1 MATATVTDNL
11 PPTEQHLKDVRKRKF
26 SDQISD
32 GSRSPSKTPHL
43 ASIAS
48 EDNGDGGAWTTVVHR
63 RSKPPRHTAEACTR
77 MSKEKFVVLL
87 RPKNNASISA
97 MSRRG
102 LAAVIAKVAPHAS
115 LNVLTSTRV
124 DLRRNSATVTLYNQ
138 THAKNL
144 CGMSSMTIDGR
155 TIEFDAQLLTSH
167 GCSRGVIRVDPN
179 DTDEDLRNNT
189 TCESANILHIKRL
202 GRTDYALV
210 TFDTSHPPK
219 IVRNYFELCP
229 VKPYVPRTLVCY
241 RCHKDGHLQKH
252 CPNAAVCATCGRGHK
267 NEACL
272 NATPYCN
279 LCHTEGHTA
288 RDPVCPTKAKRLQQV
303 RERIEHKVRKRA
315 RHSKA
320 TNNTAPPDLA
330 NNIAFPSLES
340 KIKPTAP
347 VQGRIQPVC
356 ETEVMTESS
365 TEMSDQ
371 SAASTSTTASRKQVS
386 RPNRLPRR
394 SRQPHM
400 PDSINILR
408 QEIASQRRHL
418 QSLQKQLQKQLDLAL
433 ADEKMENEDQT
444 SQSLQECSPS
454 RTQTPH
460 CAAASGFPCIDL
472 PTLVRSILRELI
484 PYLKAKEVTAIETE
498 QSSKL
503 HSGENNHVQ
512 QQ

>member
-1 MATATVTDNL
+1 
-11 PPTEQHLKDVRKRKF
+11 
-26 SDQISD
+26 
-32 GSRSPSKTPHL
+32 
-43 ASIAS
+43 
-48 EDNGDGGAWTTVVHR
+48 
-63 RSKPPRHTAEACTR
+63 
-77 MSKEKFVVLL
+77 
-87 RPKNNASISA
+87 
-97 MSRRG
+97 
-102 LAAVIAKVAPHAS
+102 
-115 LNVLTSTRV
+115 
-124 DLRRNSATVTLYNQ
+124 
-138 THAKNL
+138 
-144 CGMSSMTIDGR
+144 MTIDAR

-179 DTDEDLRNNT
+179 DTDEDLRINT

-202 GRTDYALV
+202 GKTDYTLV
-210 TFDTSHPPK
+210 TFDASHPPK
-219 IVRNYFELCP
+219 I
-229 VKPYVPRTLVCY
+229 
-241 RCHKDGHLQKH
+241 G
-252 CPNAAVCATCGRGHK
+252 
-267 NEACL
+267 
-272 NATPYCN
+272 
-279 LCHTEGHTA
+279 TE
-288 RDPVCPTKAKRLQQV
+288 D
-303 RERIEHKVRKRA
+303 
-315 RHSKA
+315 SKA

-356 ETEVMTESS
+356 ETEVMIESS
-365 TEMSDQ
+365 TEMSEQ

-400 PDSINILR
+400 PDSINILG

-472 PTLVRSILRELI
+472 PMLAEAQIERVVMSVKKRVPERSESEIRRCVDELRLTRGGYSRMTLGEIVD
-484 PYLKAKEVTAIETE
+484 EVLEHI
-498 QSSKL
+498 KG
-503 HSGENNHVQ
+503 GE
-512 QQ
+512 